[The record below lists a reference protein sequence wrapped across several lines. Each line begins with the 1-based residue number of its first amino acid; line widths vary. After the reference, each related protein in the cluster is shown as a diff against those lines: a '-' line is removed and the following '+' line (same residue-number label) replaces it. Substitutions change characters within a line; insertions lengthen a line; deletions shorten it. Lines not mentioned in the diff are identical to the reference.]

1 MAGFRGAIY
10 PHYVPA
16 VFYGPR
22 FYGWVLNPWPGPIV
36 FSWGFYGTPW
46 FGFYG
51 GYFVPAP
58 VYVAPELWLT
68 DYVISQ
74 NLQAAYAAQASQ
86 NVRAQQTDT
95 ITPEMKALIAEQVRQ
110 EIAAEQNQA
119 PTNGM
124 DQGATTDDEA
134 PEALAPSQKI
144 FVVSMDL
151 NISTESETCTLSA
164 GDLLLRSSEP
174 AGDPN
179 SVGVMVVNSKAG
191 SCAVGTKTMLDLAT
205 LQEMHNDF
213 RQQIDSGLATLA
225 DNKGKNGIPKGPS
238 ADAKKSKDGQA
249 SMR

>member
-1 MAGFRGAIY
+1 MAGFHGVIY

-74 NLQAAYAAQASQ
+74 NLQAAYAAQANQ
-86 NVRAQQTDT
+86 AAVRQTDS
-95 ITPEMKALIAEQVRQ
+95 ITPEMKAMIAEQVRQ
-110 EIAAEQNQA
+110 EIAAERNEAQ
-119 PTNGM
+119 TNGISQTEQTA
-124 DQGATTDDEA
+124 DVA

-144 FVVSMDL
+144 FMVSMDL
-151 NISTESETCTLSA
+151 NISTEGQSCTLSA
-164 GDLLLRSSEP
+164 GDLLLRSSES
-174 AGDPN
+174 AGDPDN
-179 SVGVMVVNSKAG
+179 VGVMVVNSKAG
-191 SCAVGTKTMLDLAT
+191 SCAVGTKTTLDLAT

-225 DNKGKNGIPKGPS
+225 QNRGKNGIPKGPS
-238 ADAKKSKDGQA
+238 ADAKDAQTT